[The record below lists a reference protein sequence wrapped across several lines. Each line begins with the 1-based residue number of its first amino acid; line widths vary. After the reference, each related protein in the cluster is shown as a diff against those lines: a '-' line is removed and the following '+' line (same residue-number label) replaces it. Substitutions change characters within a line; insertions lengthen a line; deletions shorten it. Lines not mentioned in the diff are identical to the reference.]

1 MKGAASRFP
10 RLGRPLL
17 RFVPGSSER
26 SAVLARARC
35 SLQAKAG
42 APRDYGFWP
51 GVHSSRRA
59 EAGVHSSRRAERAS
73 SRRSSGDRAA
83 MAGNASGRTS
93 FSPARSCAA
102 VHGTAMCV
110 LLTLISMGCSLD
122 SPAKAPPFDPVTRR
136 IDSTLAG
143 ESLRHKGADYATR
156 RRELPTFVWSVVP
169 PGLDSPAPADQPPTR
184 SVAPP
189 ARHAAGPPEAGR
201 RAAASRRKEHLR
213 PGLAKGRLGT
223 GLFGQCWPLAPCL
236 AARVMGAWAVGAV
249 RSTTIPRLEVSL

>member
-1 MKGAASRFP
+1 MRRQR
-10 RLGRPLL
+10 RLGSRPW
-17 RFVPGSSER
+17 R
-26 SAVLARARC
+26 
-35 SLQAKAG
+35 AG
-42 APRDYGFWP
+42 AGCHSRVPQAGEGGSPRDYGFWP

-59 EAGVHSSRRAERAS
+59 ERAS
-73 SRRSSGDRAA
+73 SRRSSDDRAA

-169 PGLDSPAPADQPPTR
+169 PGLDSPAPRGSNPRRGPLLRQRGTPPDHR
-184 SVAPP
+184 KP
-189 ARHAAGPPEAGR
+189 GR
-201 RAAASRRKEHLR
+201 RAAASRRNQQ
-213 PGLAKGRLGT
+213 RLGT
-223 GLFGQCWPLAPCL
+223 SVGVQRS
-236 AARVMGAWAVGAV
+236 AAESRG
-249 RSTTIPRLEVSL
+249 IEQ